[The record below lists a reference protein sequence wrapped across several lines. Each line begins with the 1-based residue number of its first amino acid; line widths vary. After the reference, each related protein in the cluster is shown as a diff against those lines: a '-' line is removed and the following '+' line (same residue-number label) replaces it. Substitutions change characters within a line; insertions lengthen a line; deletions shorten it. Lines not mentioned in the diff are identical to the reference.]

1 LLNLQIDDVI
11 REVGQLHLS
20 LIQRDR
26 EIERLQALSASQAQS
41 LAALQSEVAQLK
53 LEKGIETP

>member
-1 LLNLQIDDVI
+1 MQNLQIDDVI

-26 EIERLQALSASQAQS
+26 EIERLRTLVTSLERQVAELGKELQLSR
-41 LAALQSEVAQLK
+41 
-53 LEKGIETP
+53 IPTP

>member
-1 LLNLQIDDVI
+1 MLNLQIDDVI